1 MKSPIVGLN
10 FRFYLC
16 NLKNE
21 QNFMK
26 SMFRKVLFVLSL
38 LLVSSSMYGQIAV
51 KTNVPMDVLRIP
63 NIGFEL
69 GISKKITLDVPL
81 YYNPWKFS
89 DDKQLKLSMV
99 QPEIRYWLCDKFNG
113 HFFGVHGMVGNYQ
126 TTGIDLP
133 FSVFDDLDS
142 YRYKGNFWGAG
153 ISYGYQF
160 LLGEHWNLEATLG
173 FGYARVSYKKYEC
186 KECPKME
193 EESDKNYF
201 GPTKAALSLIYL
213 F

>member
-1 MKSPIVGLN
+1 
-10 FRFYLC
+10 
-16 NLKNE
+16 
-21 QNFMK
+21 MK

-89 DDKQLKLSMV
+89 DDKQLKLSMI

-113 HFFGVHGMVGNYQ
+113 HFFGVHGMVGNYH
-126 TTGIDLP
+126 TSGIDMP
-133 FSVFDDLDS
+133 FSVFDDTDKF
-142 YRYKGNFWGAG
+142 RYKGNFYGGG

-160 LLGEHWNLEATLG
+160 ILGRHWNLEATLG
-173 FGYARVSYKKYEC
+173 LGYAYVTYKKYEC
-186 KECPKME
+186 EECGDMVEK
-193 EESDKNYF
+193 SNKNYF
-201 GPTKAALSLIYL
+201 GPTRAALSLIYL